1 MAKNRKIRR
10 IFFPLALVV
19 LGGLAL
25 WQHFAHLLDAGLEA
39 GGGRALEAQV
49 TVSGSRLN
57 PLKPSY
63 GVEFVSA
70 KIQSDDA
77 AFFSATNL
85 ECHTSWGKLLGD
97 SLTVESVQIKEL
109 AFDVVSKNGRWNIEG
124 LGGTGYSSQQ
134 DSSGS
139 TAWRLERLEI
149 GKVELRVHVGA
160 HVSVHA
166 LQDLVFMDLGS
177 SREGFSVEEL
187 TRIVV
192 GLVFDQLARLI
203 GGLLPQEVLSA
214 AALDLLPQSLEYEL
228 TSQKEELERKLDRE
242 LDRIQR
248 DLGRIPG
255 KLGGDLDR
263 LMPLLPR
270 KD

>member
-10 IFFPLALVV
+10 IFFPLALIV

-39 GGGRALEAQV
+39 GGGRALKAQV
-49 TVSGSRLN
+49 VVSGSRLN

-85 ECHTSWGKLLGD
+85 ECHTSWGELFGETL
-97 SLTVESVQIKEL
+97 SIESVRIKEL

-124 LGGTGYSSQQ
+124 LGGTGDSSEQ
-134 DSSGS
+134 DSSAS
-139 TAWRLERLEI
+139 MAWRLERLEI
-149 GKVELRVHVGA
+149 GKVKLRMHIGANGSVHV
-160 HVSVHA
+160 
-166 LQDLVFMDLGS
+166 LQDLLFMDIGS
-177 SREGFSVEEL
+177 SKEGFSVEEL

-192 GLVFDQLARLI
+192 GLVFDQLARMI
-203 GGLLPQEVLSA
+203 GGPLPQEVLSA

-228 TSQKEELERKLDRE
+228 TSRTEELERKLDRE

-255 KLGGDLDR
+255 EPGRDLDR

>member
-1 MAKNRKIRR
+1 MS
-10 IFFPLALVV
+10 
-19 LGGLAL
+19 L
-25 WQHFAHLLDAGLEA
+25 WQHVADLLDAGLEA

-49 TVSGSRLN
+49 MVSGSRLN

-63 GVEFVSA
+63 GAEFVSA
-70 KIQSDDA
+70 KIQFDDA

-85 ECHTSWGKLLGD
+85 ECHTSWKKLLGE
-97 SLTVESVQIKEL
+97 SLTVESVRIKEL

-124 LGGTGYSSQQ
+124 LGNAGESSEQ
-134 DSSGS
+134 DSSDS

-149 GKVELRVHVGA
+149 GKVELRIHVGA

-166 LQDLVFMDLGS
+166 LRDLLFMGLGS
-177 SREGFSVEEL
+177 SKKGFSAEEV

-192 GLVFDQLARLI
+192 GLVFDQFARLI
-203 GGLLPQEVLSA
+203 DGPSAQKVLSA
-214 AALDLLPQSLEYEL
+214 TALDLLPQSLEYEL
-228 TSQKEELERKLDRE
+228 TSRTEELEMKLDRE

-255 KLGGDLDR
+255 KLGGDSDR
-263 LMPLLPR
+263 LMPLSPR